1 MNSYLSGIKKYN
13 AFTSDLM
20 QRYIKSRKG
29 ENVIL
34 SPLSILALLSI
45 ASDATAGETSAEIK
59 NFLDDGEAAA
69 DFAAWLIGIQKSIS
83 SRHAISIANAVCVQK
98 RISESIRPEFIEK
111 VQNDYAG
118 ELS

>member
-1 MNSYLSGIKKYN
+1 MSPNLSCIKRYN

-45 ASDATAGETSAEIK
+45 ASDATAGETSADIK

-83 SRHAISIANAVCVQK
+83 SSHAISIANAVCVQK

-111 VQNDYAG
+111 VRNDYAG
-118 ELS
+118 V

>member
-1 MNSYLSGIKKYN
+1 MNSNSSGIKRYN

-34 SPLSILALLSI
+34 SPLSILVLLSI
-45 ASDATAGETSAEIK
+45 ASDATAGETSDEIK
-59 NFLDDGEAAA
+59 NFLEEGEAAT
-69 DFAAWLIGIQKSIS
+69 DFVAWILGVQKSIS
-83 SRHAISIANAVCVQK
+83 SIHAISIANAVCVQK

-111 VQNDYAG
+111 VRNDYAG
-118 ELS
+118 EL